1 MIIKLI
7 TRMAGADGNF
17 APDSEISVNAIR
29 GEELI
34 KGKYAV
40 LVQADPKMP
49 DIPVEEVVNYDFS
62 TRADLMAILDEK
74 QIDYSK
80 RATKAELIELIGGT
94 HVK

>member
-17 APDSEISVNAIR
+17 APGSEITIDAEK
-29 GEELI
+29 GKELI
-34 KGKYAV
+34 NGGYGL

-49 DIPVEEVVNYDFS
+49 DIPVEVDHDLL
-62 TRADLMAILDEK
+62 TRAELMSILDEK

-80 RATKAELIELIGGT
+80 RATKAELIELIGG
-94 HVK
+94 